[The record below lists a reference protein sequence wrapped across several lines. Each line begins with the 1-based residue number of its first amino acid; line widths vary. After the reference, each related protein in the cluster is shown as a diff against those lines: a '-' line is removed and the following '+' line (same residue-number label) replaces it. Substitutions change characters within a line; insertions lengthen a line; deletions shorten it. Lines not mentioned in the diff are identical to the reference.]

1 MNRKGFSL
9 IELLGCLVLLAIIMC
24 IGLYSARGTLA
35 TTLST
40 LNDVSTGE
48 ISDAAINYVLE
59 NSTTWINS
67 NDEEYTC
74 LTVDELVDGGYFKDE
89 DVKSYKDKQI
99 KVIRDS
105 KIKTINSSRLVDE
118 CN

>member
-9 IELLGCLVLLAIIMC
+9 IELLGALLILGVILC

-40 LNDVSTGE
+40 LNNVSVNE
-48 ISDAAINYVLE
+48 IYDAAESYVLE
-59 NSTTWINS
+59 NGVTWINDG
-67 NDEEYTC
+67 NEYTC
-74 LTVDELVDGGYFKDE
+74 LIVNDLVDAGYFDQME
-89 DVKSYKDKQI
+89 VSSYKDEQI
-99 KVIRDS
+99 KVIRNA
-105 KIKTINSSRLVDE
+105 KTKVVTNVDLVSE